1 MYEHHGCLA
10 STGNEVKRGQY
21 VPEPQGNV
29 LHTRTPT
36 PTPRSFSMT
45 KISDILHLALEPKG
59 HPSADMSVGSDTL
72 KGTSSKRIKLQRDI
86 SPNDDRKTGQR
97 NPTIGLRK
105 GKRDRK
111 LAVGLIER
119 GLWIRPNLVPPEPPQ
134 FRRTTVPVNPCPP
147 AERALPETS
156 IGREVPRS
164 RRTPTPCPERDVG
177 KPAGPAP
184 GHSELPYLPP

>member
-72 KGTSSKRIKLQRDI
+72 KGTSSKRVKLQRDI
-86 SPNDDRKTGQR
+86 SPNDD
-97 NPTIGLRK
+97 LE
-105 GKRDRK
+105 K
-111 LAVGLIER
+111 LARETQQSASGKESEI
-119 GLWIRPNLVPPEPPQ
+119 GSWQLV
-134 FRRTTVPVNPCPP
+134 
-147 AERALPETS
+147 
-156 IGREVPRS
+156 
-164 RRTPTPCPERDVG
+164 
-177 KPAGPAP
+177 
-184 GHSELPYLPP
+184 